1 MQGYVLSAE
10 VETGLLQGMA
20 LVYIG
25 ALILAAVDES
35 SRLED
40 TESREERVGVL
51 ETTLDFVVL
60 QSHTDFEFHFSQH
73 QLRRLSQ
80 IRTRDY
86 YRRPLEFIGDRLN
99 FQKFRIGLGIHLS
112 A

>member
-10 VETGLLQGMA
+10 VEMGLLQGMA

-40 TESREERVGVL
+40 TESREKRVG
-51 ETTLDFVVL
+51 
-60 QSHTDFEFHFSQH
+60 
-73 QLRRLSQ
+73 
-80 IRTRDY
+80 
-86 YRRPLEFIGDRLN
+86 
-99 FQKFRIGLGIHLS
+99 
-112 A
+112 